1 MSMEE
6 ADAEKKAEMPELD
19 LWGSGRNPRG
29 HRSKRASKP
38 TVATGTKSAAGEA
51 TMEAVVARENMLR
64 ALRAVER
71 NAGAAG
77 VDGMTTG
84 ELRGY
89 LRAQWEQLK
98 RQLLEGNYQPQPVR
112 RVDIPK
118 PGGGMR
124 MLGIPTVVDRLIQQ
138 AMHQVMSPVWEPDFS
153 NHSYGFRPGRGA
165 HQAVEAAR
173 AHVESGRRWVVDI
186 DLEKFFDR
194 VNHDVLMARV
204 ARRIKDKRMLRLI
217 RRYLQSG
224 IMEGGLAQPREEG
237 TPQGGPLSPLL
248 SNILLDDLDKELE
261 KRSHCFCRYAD
272 DCNIYVRTRQAGER
286 VMASLKRYLEKKLRL
301 KVNEAKSR
309 VDRPWNCK
317 FLGYSMTMQRRPRL
331 QAAVQSV
338 ERFKVKVR
346 QLFRQ
351 GRGRNLN
358 RFIMGDLNPLLRGW
372 ANYYRKATTSK
383 VFEDLDRWIRRKL
396 RCLIWRRWARVRTRA
411 RQLIKLGFTEQKAW
425 CCARS
430 GRGPWWNAGSSH
442 MNAAYPNSAFARMGL
457 ISIVATVRVSA

>member
-1 MSMEE
+1 
-6 ADAEKKAEMPELD
+6 
-19 LWGSGRNPRG
+19 
-29 HRSKRASKP
+29 
-38 TVATGTKSAAGEA
+38 
-51 TMEAVVARENMLR
+51 
-64 ALRAVER
+64 
-71 NAGAAG
+71 
-77 VDGMTTG
+77 
-84 ELRGY
+84 
-89 LRAQWEQLK
+89 
-98 RQLLEGNYQPQPVR
+98 
-112 RVDIPK
+112 
-118 PGGGMR
+118 
-124 MLGIPTVVDRLIQQ
+124 
-138 AMHQVMSPVWEPDFS
+138 
-153 NHSYGFRPGRGA
+153 
-165 HQAVEAAR
+165 VEAAR

>member
-1 MSMEE
+1 M
-6 ADAEKKAEMPELD
+6 
-19 LWGSGRNPRG
+19 
-29 HRSKRASKP
+29 
-38 TVATGTKSAAGEA
+38 
-51 TMEAVVARENMLR
+51 
-64 ALRAVER
+64 ER
-71 NAGAAG
+71 NVGAAG

-84 ELRGY
+84 ELRGH
-89 LRAQWEQLK
+89 LRARWEQLK
-98 RQLLEGNYQPQPVR
+98 RQLLEGTYQPQPVR
-112 RVDIPK
+112 GVDIPK

-272 DCNIYVRTRQAGER
+272 DCNIYVRTRQSGER

-317 FLGYSMTMQRRPRL
+317 FLGYSMTVQRRPRL

-338 ERFKVKVR
+338 ERFKVKAR

-351 GRGRNLN
+351 GRGRNLE
-358 RFIMGDLNPLLRGW
+358 RFIMEDLNPLLRGW

-383 VFEDLDRWIRRKL
+383 LFEDLDRWIRRKL
-396 RCLIWRRWARVRTRA
+396 RCLIWRRWARVGTRA
-411 RQLIKLGFTEQKAW
+411 RQLIRRGFTKQKAW
-425 CCARS
+425 CCAYN

-442 MNAAYPNSAFARMGL
+442 MNAAYPNSAFERMGL
-457 ISIVATVRVSA
+457 ISIVATVRASA

>member
-1 MSMEE
+1 M
-6 ADAEKKAEMPELD
+6 
-19 LWGSGRNPRG
+19 
-29 HRSKRASKP
+29 
-38 TVATGTKSAAGEA
+38 
-51 TMEAVVARENMLR
+51 
-64 ALRAVER
+64 
-71 NAGAAG
+71 
-77 VDGMTTG
+77 
-84 ELRGY
+84 
-89 LRAQWEQLK
+89 
-98 RQLLEGNYQPQPVR
+98 
-112 RVDIPK
+112 
-118 PGGGMR
+118 
-124 MLGIPTVVDRLIQQ
+124 
-138 AMHQVMSPVWEPDFS
+138 
-153 NHSYGFRPGRGA
+153 
-165 HQAVEAAR
+165 
-173 AHVESGRRWVVDI
+173 
-186 DLEKFFDR
+186 
-194 VNHDVLMARV
+194 
-204 ARRIKDKRMLRLI
+204 
-217 RRYLQSG
+217 
-224 IMEGGLAQPREEG
+224 
-237 TPQGGPLSPLL
+237 L

-346 QLFRQ
+346 QLLRQ

-396 RCLIWRRWARVRTRA
+396 RCLIWRRWARARTRA